1 MSDEGRG
8 SGSTADNP
16 VTLEFLARQGRRVL
30 DELAT
35 LRDGM
40 NVLMEIVLRHE
51 REFERLNG
59 KLDDMLRQMTV
70 MVTQQQ
76 RFGDRLLSL
85 DDRVHALENR
95 QASP

>member
-70 MVTQQQ
+70 MV
-76 RFGDRLLSL
+76 
-85 DDRVHALENR
+85 
-95 QASP
+95 

>member
-1 MSDEGRG
+1 MSDEDRG

-40 NVLMEIVLRHE
+40 NVLMEIVLRHG

-70 MVTQQQ
+70 MVAQQQ

-85 DDRVHALENR
+85 DERVHALENR

>member
-8 SGSTADNP
+8 SGSTADSP

-85 DDRVHALENR
+85 DERVHALENR